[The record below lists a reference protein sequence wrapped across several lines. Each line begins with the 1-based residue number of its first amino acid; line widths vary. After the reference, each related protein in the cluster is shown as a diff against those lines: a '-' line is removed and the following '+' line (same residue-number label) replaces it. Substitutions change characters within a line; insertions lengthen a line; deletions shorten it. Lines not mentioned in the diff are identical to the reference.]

1 MRRYPRPGTRI
12 HLLPRDTPPHSE
24 NSSHSDMLGGVLD
37 PFSLPFFQRGLLEVL
52 VLAVVAGF
60 LGTWI
65 VLRGMAFFAHAV
77 GTATFP
83 GLVLADGLGFAAPL
97 GAFGA
102 ALVAAALVGL
112 AARRR
117 GVGTDSLTALVLAGS
132 LALGVVLASDVFA
145 SQASVDRLL
154 FGSLLTIDGGDLAL
168 ALAVALVAVLA
179 SSVVGPRW
187 LATGFA
193 GEDGSRPAGRAAET
207 GLIVLIAL
215 ATVVVLAATGA
226 LLATAILVV
235 PAATTRL
242 ITDRLRAWQFSTVAL
257 AAAEGVFGMWFA
269 YQLNVPPGA
278 AIAVL
283 AGAVFAIVA
292 VASVVIRRRP
302 RVAPAALALVALAA
316 LGVAGC
322 GSEDDGPA
330 SPSSDAPQ
338 VTVAATTTQVGDLV
352 RQIAGDAVSVNQI
365 LKPNSEA
372 HDYEP
377 RPQDVASVADAR
389 VVFTSGFGLDA
400 WSADLVKD
408 SGTEAKVV
416 DLSARLPVTHPAAD
430 EEEGDTDPH
439 WWHDPTNVAAAA
451 TEVEAALIAADPDA
465 KTQIS
470 ANADAYRAKVAAVD
484 KAIRACVDQ
493 VPKADR
499 KIVTDHDAFVYF
511 TERYAVESVGAV
523 FPATSTQGQASA
535 GDLAELERT
544 IKDEKVQA
552 VFPESSLNPKL
563 AQRLAVDTGVSS
575 DRTLYGDTLGATDT
589 PEATI
594 LGAGAANATALV
606 EGMTGGKE
614 TCEIRV

>member
-1 MRRYPRPGTRI
+1 
-12 HLLPRDTPPHSE
+12 
-24 NSSHSDMLGGVLD
+24 MLE
-37 PFSLPFFQRGLLEVL
+37 PFSLPFFQRGVAEVL
-52 VLAVVAGF
+52 ILAVVAGY

-77 GTATFP
+77 GTAAFP

-117 GVGTDSLTALVLAGS
+117 AVGTDSLTALVLAGS

-154 FGSLLTIDGGDLAL
+154 FGSLLTIDRGDLAF
-168 ALAVALVAVLA
+168 AAVVALVAAIA
-179 SSVVGPRW
+179 SAVVGPRW

-193 GEDGSRPAGRAAET
+193 GEDGSRPAGRVADA

-215 ATVVVLAATGA
+215 AAVAVLAATGA

-242 ITDRLRAWQFSTVAL
+242 VTDRLRTWQFSTVAL
-257 AAAEGVFGMWFA
+257 AAAEGVLGMWLA

-283 AGAVFAIVA
+283 AGSVFALVAIVRV
-292 VASVVIRRRP
+292 VARRRP
-302 RVAPAALALVALAA
+302 RVAPAALAVVALGA

-322 GSEDDGPA
+322 GSDDDGGA
-330 SPSSDAPQ
+330 SSDASQ

-352 RQIAGDAVSVNQI
+352 RQIGGESVAVEQI
-365 LKPNSEA
+365 LKANSEA

-377 RPQDVASVADAR
+377 RPRDVASVADAR
-389 VVFTSGFGLDA
+389 VVFTSGLELDE
-400 WSADLVKD
+400 WSADLVTD

-416 DLSARLPVTHPAAD
+416 DLSAETPGEAQGRRRG
-430 EEEGDTDPH
+430 ETDPH

-451 TEVEAALIAADPDA
+451 TTVEAALIAATPDA
-465 KTQIS
+465 KAQI
-470 ANADAYRAKVAAVD
+470 AENADAYRAKVRAVD
-484 KAIRACVDQ
+484 EAIRECLER
-493 VPKADR
+493 VPEADR

-511 TERYAVESVGAV
+511 TERYGVTSVGAV
-523 FPATSTQGQASA
+523 FPATTTQGQPSA
-535 GDLAELERT
+535 GDLAELEET
-544 IKDEKVQA
+544 IKDEGVQA

-563 AQRLAVDTGVSS
+563 AERLADDTGVSS
-575 DRTLYGDTLGATDT
+575 DRTLYGDTLGDADT
-589 PEATI
+589 PEGTI
-594 LGAGAANATALV
+594 LGATAANATAMV

-614 TCEIRV
+614 TCDIPV

>member
-1 MRRYPRPGTRI
+1 MSGAC
-12 HLLPRDTPPHSE
+12 PRDEGNAE
-24 NSSHSDMLGGVLD
+24 NDSHSSRLADVLD

-52 VLAVVAGF
+52 VLALVAGF

-102 ALVAAALVGL
+102 ALVAAGLVGL

-168 ALAVALVAVLA
+168 ALAVALVAVVA
-179 SSVVGPRW
+179 SAVVGPRW
-187 LATGFA
+187 LATGFT
-193 GEDGSRPAGRAAET
+193 GEDGSRPAGRAADA

-215 ATVVVLAATGA
+215 GAAPVPAGPGA
-226 LLATAILVV
+226 LLATAPLVV

-242 ITDRLRAWQFSTVAL
+242 ITDRLRTWQFSTVAL
-257 AAAEGVFGMWFA
+257 AAAEGVFGMWLA

-283 AGAVFAIVA
+283 AGAVFALVA
-292 VASVVIRRRP
+292 VVRVVVRRRP
-302 RVAPAALALVALAA
+302 RVASAAVALVALAA

-322 GSEDDGPA
+322 GTDEDGA
-330 SPSSDAPQ
+330 ATSSGDAPQ

-352 RQIAGDAVSVNQI
+352 RQVGGDTVAVEQI
-365 LKPNSEA
+365 LKANSEA

-377 RPQDVASVADAR
+377 RPQDVAAVADAR
-389 VVFTSGFGLDA
+389 VVFTSGLELDA

-408 SGTEAKVV
+408 SGTEAQVV
-416 DLSARLPVTHPAAD
+416 DLSAGLPVTHPAAD
-430 EEEGDTDPH
+430 AEEGDTDPH

-451 TEVEAALIAADPDA
+451 TVVEGALIAANPDA
-465 KTQIS
+465 KAEIS
-470 ANADAYRAKVAAVD
+470 ANADAYRAKVTAVD
-484 KAIRACVDQ
+484 EAIRACLDQ

-511 TERYAVESVGAV
+511 TERYGVESVGAV
-523 FPATSTQGQASA
+523 FPATTTQGQPSA

-552 VFPESSLNPKL
+552 VFPESSLNAKL
-563 AQRLAVDTGVSS
+563 AERLADDTGVSS
-575 DRTLYGDTLGATDT
+575 DRALYGDTLGAADT
-589 PEATI
+589 PEGTI
-594 LGAGAANATALV
+594 LGATAANATAMV

-614 TCEIRV
+614 TCKIPA

>member
-1 MRRYPRPGTRI
+1 MVFQFIKNG
-12 HLLPRDTPPHSE
+12 
-24 NSSHSDMLGGVLD
+24 SHSGRLVAVLE
-37 PFSLPFFQRGLLEVL
+37 PFSLPFFQRGVLEVL
-52 VLAVVAGF
+52 VLAVVAGY

-65 VLRGMAFFAHAV
+65 VLRGLAFFAHAV
-77 GTATFP
+77 GTAAFP

-117 GVGTDSLTALVLAGS
+117 GVGTDSLTALVLAGT

-145 SQASVDRLL
+145 SRASVDLLL
-154 FGSLLTIDGGDLAL
+154 FGSLLTIDGGDLGFTVV
-168 ALAVALVAVLA
+168 VALVAAIA
-179 SSVVGPRW
+179 SAVVGPRW

-193 GEDGSRPAGRAAET
+193 GEDGSRPAGRAADA

-215 ATVVVLAATGA
+215 AAVAVLAATGA

-242 ITDRLRAWQFSTVAL
+242 VTDRLRTWQLSTVAL
-257 AAAEGVFGMWFA
+257 AAAEGVLGMWLA

-283 AGAVFAIVA
+283 AGSVFALVAIVRV
-292 VASVVIRRRP
+292 VARRRP
-302 RVAPAALALVALAA
+302 RIAPAALAVVALGAPG
-316 LGVAGC
+316 LAGC
-322 GSEDDGPA
+322 GSDDDGA
-330 SPSSDAPQ
+330 ASDAQ
-338 VTVAATTTQVGDLV
+338 HVTVAATTTQVGDLV
-352 RQIAGDAVSVNQI
+352 RQIGGESVAVEQI
-365 LKPNSEA
+365 LKANSEA

-389 VVFTSGFGLDA
+389 IVFTSGLGLDE

-408 SGTEAKVV
+408 SGTEADVV
-416 DLSARLPVTHPAAD
+416 DLSTRLPLTHGAGEGGRD
-430 EEEGDTDPH
+430 NGSGEHEGDEHAHGETDPH

-451 TEVEAALIAADPDA
+451 TAVEAALIAADPDA
-465 KTQIS
+465 KAQI
-470 ANADAYRAKVAAVD
+470 AENADAYRAKVSAVD
-484 KAIRACVDQ
+484 EAIRECIER

-499 KIVTDHDAFVYF
+499 RIVTDHDAFVYF
-511 TERYAVESVGAV
+511 TERYGVTSVGAV
-523 FPATSTQGQASA
+523 FPATTTQGQPSA
-535 GDLAELERT
+535 GDLAELEQT
-544 IKDEKVQA
+544 IKEAGVQA

-563 AQRLAVDTGVSS
+563 AERLADDTGVSAG
-575 DRTLYGDTLGATDT
+575 RTLYGDTLGAEGT
-589 PEATI
+589 PAGTV
-594 LGAGAANATALV
+594 LGAAAANATAMV

-614 TCEIRV
+614 TCDIPV

>member
-1 MRRYPRPGTRI
+1 
-12 HLLPRDTPPHSE
+12 
-24 NSSHSDMLGGVLD
+24 MLE
-37 PFSLPFFQRGLLEVL
+37 PFSLPFFQRGVAEVL
-52 VLAVVAGF
+52 ILAVVAGY

-77 GTATFP
+77 GTAAFP
-83 GLVLADGLGFAAPL
+83 GLGLADGLGFAAPL

-117 GVGTDSLTALVLAGS
+117 AVGTDSLTALVLAGS

-154 FGSLLTIDGGDLAL
+154 FGSLLTIDRGDLAF
-168 ALAVALVAVLA
+168 AAVVALVAAIA
-179 SSVVGPRW
+179 SAVVGPRW

-193 GEDGSRPAGRAAET
+193 GEDGSRPAGRVADA

-215 ATVVVLAATGA
+215 AAVAVLAATGA

-242 ITDRLRAWQFSTVAL
+242 VTDRLRTWQFSTVAL
-257 AAAEGVFGMWFA
+257 AAAEGVLGMWLA

-283 AGAVFAIVA
+283 AGSVFALVAIVRV
-292 VASVVIRRRP
+292 VARRRP
-302 RVAPAALALVALAA
+302 RVAPAALAVVALGA

-322 GSEDDGPA
+322 GSDDDGGA
-330 SPSSDAPQ
+330 SSDASQ
-338 VTVAATTTQVGDLV
+338 VKVAGTTTQVGDLV
-352 RQIAGDAVSVNQI
+352 RQIGGESVAVEQI
-365 LKPNSEA
+365 LKANSEA

-377 RPQDVASVADAR
+377 RPRDVASVADAR
-389 VVFTSGFGLDA
+389 VVFTSGLELDE
-400 WSADLVKD
+400 WSADLVTD
-408 SGTEAKVV
+408 SGTKAKVV
-416 DLSARLPVTHPAAD
+416 DLSSRLPVRHRAG
-430 EEEGDTDPH
+430 EGETDPH

-451 TEVEAALIAADPDA
+451 TTVEAALIAANPDA
-465 KTQIS
+465 KAQI
-470 ANADAYRAKVAAVD
+470 AENADAHRAKVRAVD
-484 KAIRACVDQ
+484 EAIRECLER
-493 VPKADR
+493 VPEADR

-511 TERYAVESVGAV
+511 TERYGVTSVGAV
-523 FPATSTQGQASA
+523 FPATTTQGQPSA
-535 GDLAELERT
+535 GDLAELEET
-544 IKDEKVQA
+544 IKDEGVQA

-563 AQRLAVDTGVSS
+563 AERLADDTGVSS
-575 DRTLYGDTLGATDT
+575 DRTLYGDTLGDADT
-589 PEATI
+589 PEGTI
-594 LGAGAANATALV
+594 LGATAANATAMV

-614 TCEIRV
+614 TCDIPV